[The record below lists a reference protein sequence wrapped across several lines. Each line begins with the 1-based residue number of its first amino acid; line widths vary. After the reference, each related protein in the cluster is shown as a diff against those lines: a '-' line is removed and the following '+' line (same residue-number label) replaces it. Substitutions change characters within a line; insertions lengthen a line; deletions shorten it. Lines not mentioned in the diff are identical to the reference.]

1 MYSRSAGGLPA
12 RKRFMRS
19 ESCTLNCEVSYPKF
33 TDTVLQQEEEL
44 QMKKIWSIVS
54 AVVLLA
60 VLATGCG
67 GGSAGAAS
75 KNGSFELEGKT
86 YTLPFALTDLRD
98 NGWEPARGVTW
109 EELAEEDI
117 GEYTVSWLYLTK
129 DGKEEELTVD
139 IVSAPKEGQKITDCQ
154 VYGIS
159 VEETYYD
166 DQFHQFPYS
175 FSLKNGIKLRDT
187 LDSVK
192 ELMGDPTYEDDSD
205 NYISADYIFDS
216 ENVRITFHQDKK
228 ASYIDRICVEV
239 ENLNAI
245 FK

>member
-1 MYSRSAGGLPA
+1 
-12 RKRFMRS
+12 
-19 ESCTLNCEVSYPKF
+19 
-33 TDTVLQQEEEL
+33 
-44 QMKKIWSIVS
+44 MKKIWSIVS

-86 YTLPFALTDLRD
+86 YTLPFALTDLKD

-117 GEYTVSWLYLTK
+117 SEYTLSSVPLTK
-129 DGKEEELTVD
+129 DGKAEVLMVN

-154 VYGIS
+154 VYQINA
-159 VEETYYD
+159 EETFYD

-192 ELMGDPTYEDDSD
+192 ELMGDPTLEDDSD
-205 NYISADYIFDS
+205 IDISVDYIFDS
-216 ENVRITFHQDKK
+216 ENVRITFFQDKK
-228 ASYIDRICVEV
+228 ASYIYSIYVGVD
-239 ENLNAI
+239 NLNAI

>member
-1 MYSRSAGGLPA
+1 
-12 RKRFMRS
+12 
-19 ESCTLNCEVSYPKF
+19 
-33 TDTVLQQEEEL
+33 
-44 QMKKIWSIVS
+44 MKKIWSIVS

-86 YTLPFALTDLRD
+86 YTLPFALTDLKD

-117 GEYTVSWLYLTK
+117 GEYTLSWVPLTK
-129 DGKEEELTVD
+129 DGKEEELTVH

-154 VYGIS
+154 VYSIR
-159 VEETYYD
+159 VEETSYD
-166 DQFHQFPYS
+166 DQFPYS

-192 ELMGDPTYEDDSD
+192 ELMGDPTYEEDYD

-216 ENVRITFHQDKK
+216 ENVHITFFQDKK
-228 ASYIDRICVEV
+228 ASYIDDIAVGV
-239 ENLNAI
+239 DNLNAI

>member
-1 MYSRSAGGLPA
+1 
-12 RKRFMRS
+12 
-19 ESCTLNCEVSYPKF
+19 
-33 TDTVLQQEEEL
+33 
-44 QMKKIWSIVS
+44 MKKIWSIVS

-86 YTLPFALTDLRD
+86 YTLPFALTDLKD

-117 GEYTVSWLYLTK
+117 GEYTLSWVPLTK
-129 DGKEEELTVD
+129 DGKEEELTVH

-154 VYGIS
+154 VYNIKA
-159 VEETYYD
+159 EETSYD
-166 DQFHQFPYS
+166 DQFPYS

-192 ELMGDPTYEDDSD
+192 ELMGDPTYEEDYD

-216 ENVRITFHQDKK
+216 ENVHITFFQDKK
-228 ASYIDRICVEV
+228 ASYIDDIAVGV
-239 ENLNAI
+239 DNLNAI

>member
-1 MYSRSAGGLPA
+1 
-12 RKRFMRS
+12 
-19 ESCTLNCEVSYPKF
+19 
-33 TDTVLQQEEEL
+33 
-44 QMKKIWSIVS
+44 MKKIWSIVS

-86 YTLPFALTDLRD
+86 YTLPFALTDLKD

-117 GEYTVSWLYLTK
+117 GENTLSSVPLTK
-129 DGKEEELTVD
+129 DGKAEVLKVY

-154 VYGIS
+154 VYQINA
-159 VEETYYD
+159 EETFYD

-192 ELMGDPTYEDDSD
+192 ELMGDPTLEDDSD
-205 NYISADYIFDS
+205 IDISVDYIFDS
-216 ENVRITFHQDKK
+216 ENVRITFFQDKK
-228 ASYIDRICVEV
+228 ASYIYSIYVGVD
-239 ENLNAI
+239 NLNAI

>member
-12 RKRFMRS
+12 WKRFMRS

-33 TDTVLQQEEEL
+33 TDTVLQQEGEL

-98 NGWEPARGVTW
+98 NGWEPARGITW

-117 GEYTVSWLYLTK
+117 SENTLSSVDLTK
-129 DGKEEELTVD
+129 DGKEEELTVF

-154 VYGIS
+154 VYCIDA
-159 VEETYYD
+159 YD
-166 DQFHQFPYS
+166 DQFPYS

-205 NYISADYIFDS
+205 NYISATYIFDS
-216 ENVRITFHQDKK
+216 ENVSITFYQDKK
-228 ASYIDRICVEV
+228 ASYIYSIYVDVD
-239 ENLNAI
+239 NLNAI

>member
-1 MYSRSAGGLPA
+1 
-12 RKRFMRS
+12 
-19 ESCTLNCEVSYPKF
+19 
-33 TDTVLQQEEEL
+33 
-44 QMKKIWSIVS
+44 MKKIWSIVS

-117 GEYTVSWLYLTK
+117 GEYTLSWVPLTK
-129 DGKEEELTVD
+129 DGKEEELTVH

-154 VYGIS
+154 VYSIR
-159 VEETYYD
+159 VEETSYD
-166 DQFHQFPYS
+166 DQFPYS

-192 ELMGDPTYEDDSD
+192 ELMGDPTYEEDYD

-216 ENVRITFHQDKK
+216 ENVHITFFQDKK
-228 ASYIDRICVEV
+228 ASYIDDIAVGV
-239 ENLNAI
+239 DNLNAI

>member
-1 MYSRSAGGLPA
+1 
-12 RKRFMRS
+12 
-19 ESCTLNCEVSYPKF
+19 
-33 TDTVLQQEEEL
+33 
-44 QMKKIWSIVS
+44 MKKIWSIGS

-86 YTLPFALTDLRD
+86 YTLPFALTDLKD

-117 GEYTVSWLYLTK
+117 GEYTLSWVPLTK
-129 DGKEEELTVD
+129 DGKEEELTVH

-154 VYGIS
+154 VYSIR
-159 VEETYYD
+159 VEETSYD
-166 DQFHQFPYS
+166 DQFPYS

-192 ELMGDPTYEDDSD
+192 ELMGDPTYEEDYD

-216 ENVRITFHQDKK
+216 ENVHITFFQDKK
-228 ASYIDRICVEV
+228 ASYIDDIAVGV
-239 ENLNAI
+239 DNLNAI

>member
-1 MYSRSAGGLPA
+1 
-12 RKRFMRS
+12 
-19 ESCTLNCEVSYPKF
+19 
-33 TDTVLQQEEEL
+33 
-44 QMKKIWSIVS
+44 MKKIWSIVS

-86 YTLPFALTDLRD
+86 YTLPFALTNLKD

-117 GEYTVSWLYLTK
+117 GEYTISWLYLTK

-154 VYGIS
+154 VYSIR
-159 VEETYYD
+159 VEETSYD
-166 DQFHQFPYS
+166 DQFPYS

-192 ELMGDPTYEDDSD
+192 ELMGDPTYEEDYD

-228 ASYIDRICVEV
+228 ASYIYGIYVDVEH
-239 ENLNAI
+239 LNAI

>member
-1 MYSRSAGGLPA
+1 M
-12 RKRFMRS
+12 K
-19 ESCTLNCEVSYPKF
+19 
-33 TDTVLQQEEEL
+33 
-44 QMKKIWSIVS
+44 MKKIWSIVS

-86 YTLPFALTDLRD
+86 YTLPFALTDLKD

-117 GEYTVSWLYLTK
+117 GEYTLSWVPLTK
-129 DGKEEELTVD
+129 DGKEEELTVH

-154 VYGIS
+154 VYSIR
-159 VEETYYD
+159 VEETSYD
-166 DQFHQFPYS
+166 DQFPYS

-192 ELMGDPTYEDDSD
+192 ELMGDPTYEEDYD

-216 ENVRITFHQDKK
+216 ENVHITFFQDKK
-228 ASYIDRICVEV
+228 ASYIDDIAVGV
-239 ENLNAI
+239 DNLNAI

>member
-1 MYSRSAGGLPA
+1 
-12 RKRFMRS
+12 
-19 ESCTLNCEVSYPKF
+19 
-33 TDTVLQQEEEL
+33 
-44 QMKKIWSIVS
+44 MKKIWSIVS
-54 AVVLLA
+54 AVILLA

-98 NGWEPARGVTW
+98 NGWEPAWGVTW
-109 EELAEEDI
+109 EQLAEKDI
-117 GEYTVSWLYLTK
+117 GEYALSWVDLTK
-129 DGKEEELTVD
+129 DGKEEKLEVS

-154 VYGIS
+154 VYSIKA
-159 VEETYYD
+159 EETSYD
-166 DQFHQFPYS
+166 DQFPYS

-192 ELMGDPTYEDDSD
+192 ELMGDPTNEYDRE
-205 NYISADYIFDS
+205 NYISAEYIFDS
-216 ENVRITFHQDKK
+216 ENVSIAFGQDKK
-228 ASYIDRICVEV
+228 APYIYVIVVRVN
-239 ENLNAI
+239 NLNDM